1 MNSRIITA
9 LAISAGLALV
19 ITGVFYQVALR
30 DKSGGVVAMSEVV
43 VAAKDLEVGSEI
55 QPGDLRM
62 ESWPSGNLPQDSYQ
76 DISLVIGRVPMSR
89 VLAMEPIL
97 DRRLAAPGAGV
108 GLATKVPD
116 GMRAMSI
123 RVDDANGVAGFV
135 MPEARVD
142 VLITGIPQGDET
154 GGRMTKTILGNVTV
168 LSAGEHLAPDSTGRP
183 QRVPVVTLL
192 LTPEQAEMVTLAQ
205 TQGRIQ
211 LVLRNAND
219 QEVAETTGIRE
230 NDLFGAAPKT
240 INVSRPAPRPTAA
253 PVAVAP
259 PPPPPIQ
266 IEVLRGNEL
275 SRQTFESAQALD

>member
-30 DKSGGVVAMSEVV
+30 DAGAQEVPMSEVV
-43 VAAKDLEVGSEI
+43 TAVKDLEVGSEI
-55 QPGDLRM
+55 QAGDLRV
-62 ESWPSGNLPQDSYQ
+62 EEWPAGKLPEGAHQ
-76 DISLVIGRVPMSR
+76 DIELVIGRVPVSR
-89 VLAMEPIL
+89 ILAQEPVL

-123 RVDDANGVAGFV
+123 RVDDVNGVAGFV

-142 VLITGIPQGDET
+142 VLITGVPQDSPQ
-154 GGRMTKTILGNVTV
+154 GGRMTKTILGNVRV
-168 LSAGEHLAPDSTGRP
+168 LSAGENLTPDATGHP

-211 LVLRNAND
+211 LVLRNGTD
-219 QEVAETTGIRE
+219 EEVAKTTGVNE
-230 NDLFGAAPKT
+230 SELFGAAPKT
-240 INVSRPAPRPTAA
+240 INVSKPAARPVF
-253 PVAVAP
+253 VAAP
-259 PPPPPIQ
+259 PPPPAPVQ
-266 IEVLRGNEL
+266 IEVFRGNEL
-275 SRQTFESAQALD
+275 STQSFEAAQARP

>member
-30 DKSGGVVAMSEVV
+30 DAGSKEVPMSEVV
-43 VAAKDLEVGSEI
+43 TAAKDLEVGSEI
-55 QPGDLRM
+55 QPGDLRV
-62 ESWPSGNLPQDSYQ
+62 EAWPAGNLPDGAHQ
-76 DISLVIGRVPMSR
+76 DIELVIGRVPTSR
-89 VLAMEPIL
+89 ILAQEPVL

-123 RVDDANGVAGFV
+123 RVDDVNGVAGFV

-142 VLITGIPQGDET
+142 VLITGVPQDNPQS
-154 GGRMTKTILGNVTV
+154 GRMTKTILGNVRV

-192 LTPEQAEMVTLAQ
+192 LTPEHSEMVTLAQ

-211 LVLRNAND
+211 LVLRNGKD
-219 QEVAETTGIRE
+219 SEVADTTGVNE
-230 NDLFGAAPKT
+230 SELFGAAPKT
-240 INVSRPAPRPTAA
+240 INVSKPATRPVF
-253 PVAVAP
+253 VAAP
-259 PPPPPIQ
+259 PPPPPPVQ
-266 IEVLRGNEL
+266 IEVFRGKEL
-275 SRQTFESAQALD
+275 STQSFESAQARP

>member
-30 DKSGGVVAMSEVV
+30 DAAGEETPMSEVV
-43 VAAKDLEVGSEI
+43 MAAKDLEIGSEI
-55 QPGDLRM
+55 QPGDLRV
-62 ESWPSGNLPQDSYQ
+62 EPWPTGKLPEGAHQ
-76 DISLVIGRVPMSR
+76 DIELVIGRVPVSR
-89 VLAMEPIL
+89 ILAQEPVL

-123 RVDDANGVAGFV
+123 RVDDVNGVAGFV

-142 VLITGIPQGDET
+142 VLITGVPQDNPQS
-154 GGRMTKTILGNVTV
+154 GRMTKTILGNVRV
-168 LSAGEHLAPDSTGRP
+168 LSAGEHLTPDSTGRP

-211 LVLRNAND
+211 LVLRNGKD
-219 QEVAETTGIRE
+219 EEVADTTGVNE
-230 NDLFGAAPKT
+230 NDLFGSAPKT
-240 INVSRPAPRPTAA
+240 INVSKPAPRTAS
-253 PVAVAP
+253 VAAAP
-259 PPPPPIQ
+259 PPPPPPPVQ
-266 IEVLRGNEL
+266 IEVFRGKEL
-275 SRQTFESAQALD
+275 STQSFESAQARP

>member
-1 MNSRIITA
+1 MNSRIVTA

-19 ITGVFYQVALR
+19 ITGVFYQIALR
-30 DKSGGVVAMSEVV
+30 DAGAKEVPMSEVV
-43 VAAKDLEVGSEI
+43 TATKDLEVGSEI
-55 QPGDLRM
+55 QPGDLRV
-62 ESWPSGNLPQDSYQ
+62 EPWPAGKLPEGAHQ
-76 DISLVIGRVPMSR
+76 DIELVIGRVPVSR
-89 VLAMEPIL
+89 ILAQEPVL

-123 RVDDANGVAGFV
+123 RVDDVNGVAGFV

-142 VLITGIPQGDET
+142 VLITGTPQGDPQS
-154 GGRMTKTILGNVTV
+154 GRMTKTILGNVRV

-192 LTPEQAEMVTLAQ
+192 LTPEQSEMVTLAQ

-211 LVLRNAND
+211 LVLRNGKD
-219 QEVAETTGIRE
+219 EEVAETTGVRE
-230 NDLFGAAPKT
+230 DDLFGGAPKT
-240 INVSRPAPRPTAA
+240 INVSKPAVRPVVVAPP
-253 PVAVAP
+253 PP

-275 SRQTFESAQALD
+275 STQSFESAQARP